1 MTKYTCGTLSKANV
15 GESVSISGWV
25 NSCRNL
31 GGLTF
36 IDLRDRSG
44 LTQAVINPE
53 SVSDEIKAAAKSIR
67 DEFVLTITGKVN
79 ARPESMINK
88 DMATGEIELE
98 VTDVVIENTSKA
110 LPFPM
115 NDPSVNEDL
124 RLKYRYLDIR
134 SGQTNKN
141 LRIRH
146 QITMMVRN
154 SLSDQG
160 FIEVETPI
168 LSKSTPE
175 GARDYLVP
183 SRVHPGNF
191 YALPQAPQQY
201 KQLLMVGGIERYFQ
215 IAKCFRDE
223 DLRAD
228 RQPEFTQ
235 IDIEASFVKQD
246 DLYSIIEKML
256 ADIMLTVKG
265 IEIQT
270 PFLRM
275 THAEAMARFGSDKP
289 DTRFGMEL
297 TDLSS
302 AVSECGFKVFK
313 DTIDA
318 GKQVKSIVAK
328 GLAKTSSRKV
338 LDGWTDFVKQF
349 GAKGLAWVKLEEDG
363 NVKSPIAKFF
373 SEEELQNL
381 ITTAGAEAGDV
392 ILIVADKA
400 KVVADTLG
408 RLRLD
413 IAEKNSMIPADVYNF
428 LWCVD
433 FPLLDHDEETDTWH
447 AVHHPFTSPFDED
460 IPKLDTDPSSVRAK
474 AYDVILNGCEL
485 GGGSIRIH
493 KPEMQERMFKALGIS
508 DQDISEKF
516 GHIVEALSFG
526 APPHGGIALG
536 LDRLVMLLT
545 GASSIREVIAFPKT
559 NKASCLMTESPST
572 VDSAQLAELSIGVV
586 KKEVLKS

>member
-1 MTKYTCGTLSKANV
+1 MKRTHTCGELRRENADQTVTL
-15 GESVSISGWV
+15 SGWV
-25 NSCRNL
+25 NSCRDL

-36 IDLRDRSG
+36 IDLRDREG
-44 LTQAVINPE
+44 VTQVVINPE
-53 SVSDEIKAAAKSIR
+53 SVSEEIAKLASTIR
-67 DEFVLTITGKVN
+67 DEFVLTVTGKVI
-79 ARPESMINK
+79 ARPDNMVNK
-88 DMATGEIELE
+88 NMATGAIELE
-98 VTDVVIENTSKA
+98 VIDVVIDNRSKPM
-110 LPFPM
+110 PFHL
-115 NDPSVNEDL
+115 NDPNVNEDL

-134 SGQTNKN
+134 GSQTNEN

-183 SRVHPGNF
+183 SRVHPNNF

-235 IDIEASFVKQD
+235 IDIEASFVDQE
-246 DLYSIIEKML
+246 DLYAIIEKML
-256 ADIMLTVKG
+256 YDIMLKVKG
-265 IEIQT
+265 LEISL
-270 PFLRM
+270 PFPRM

-289 DTRFGMEL
+289 DTRFGMEFV
-297 TDLSS
+297 DL
-302 AVSECGFKVFK
+302 AEVLANCEFKVFSGALS
-313 DTIDA
+313 T
-318 GKQVKSIVAK
+318 GGQVKCINAK
-328 GLAKTSSRKV
+328 GLAKSSSRKII
-338 LDGWTDFVKQF
+338 DQWTDFVKQF
-349 GAKGLAWVKLEEDG
+349 GAKGLAWIKLEEG
-363 NVKSPIAKFF
+363 GEVKSPIAKFL
-373 SEEELQNL
+373 SEDELNG
-381 ITTAGAEAGDV
+381 IISAANAEAGDV
-392 ILIVADKA
+392 ILVVADKA
-400 KVVADTLG
+400 SVVADALG
-408 RLRLD
+408 RLRLE
-413 IAEKNSMIPADVYNF
+413 IAEKNDMIPSDVYNF

-447 AVHHPFTSPFDED
+447 AVHHPFTSPYPED
-460 IPKLDTDPSSVRAK
+460 IEKMDTDPANVRAR

-493 KPEMQERMFKALGIS
+493 QPEMQEKMFKALGIT
-508 DQDISEKF
+508 DEEIQEKF
-516 GHIVEALSFG
+516 GHIVDALSFG

-545 GASSIREVIAFPKT
+545 GADSIREVIAFPKT
-559 NKASCLMTESPST
+559 NKAACLMTESPSE
-572 VDSAQLAELSIGVV
+572 VDAEQLEELHLALV
-586 KKEVLKS
+586 KPSS

>member
-1 MTKYTCGTLSKANV
+1 MKKYTCGTLTKANV
-15 GESVSISGWV
+15 GETVSISGWV
-25 NSCRNL
+25 NSCRDL

-44 LTQAVINPE
+44 LTQAVINPD
-53 SVSDEIKAAAKSIR
+53 SVSEEVKTASKGIR
-67 DEFVLTITGKVN
+67 DEYVLTITGTVN
-79 ARPESMINK
+79 ARPETMINK

-98 VTDVVIENTSKA
+98 VTNVVVENTAKV
-110 LPFPM
+110 LPFPL
-115 NDPSVNEDL
+115 NDPNVNEDL

-134 SGQTNKN
+134 AGQTNKN
-141 LRIRH
+141 LRTRH
-146 QITMMVRN
+146 EITMMVRN

-235 IDIEASFVKQD
+235 IDIEASFVEQD
-246 DLYSIIEKML
+246 DLYAIIEKMM
-256 ADIMLTVKG
+256 ADIMLKVKG
-265 IEIQT
+265 LTIQT

-302 AVSECGFKVFK
+302 AVADCGFKVFK
-313 DTIDA
+313 DTIEA
-318 GKQVKSIVAK
+318 GKQVKSILAP
-328 GLAKTSSRKV
+328 GLAKSSSRKI

-381 ITTAGAEAGDV
+381 ITTAGAKAGDV
-392 ILIVADKA
+392 ILIVADTP

-413 IAEKNSMIPADVYNF
+413 IAEKNNLIPEDVYNF

-433 FPLLDHDEETDTWH
+433 FPLLDHDEETDKWN

-460 IPKLDTDPSSVRAK
+460 IPLLDTDPASVRAK

-493 KPEMQERMFKALGIS
+493 KPDMQKRMFKALGITE
-508 DQDISEKF
+508 QEISEKF

-572 VDSAQLAELSIGVV
+572 VDAEQLAELSIATAIEE
-586 KKEVLKS
+586 K